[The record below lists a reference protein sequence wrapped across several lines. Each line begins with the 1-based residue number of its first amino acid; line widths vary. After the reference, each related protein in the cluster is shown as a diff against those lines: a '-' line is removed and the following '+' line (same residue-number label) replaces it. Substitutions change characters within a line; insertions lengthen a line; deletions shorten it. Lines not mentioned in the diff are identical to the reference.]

1 LFQLNA
7 EVMTFE
13 YAPSHGRDPPR
24 FADYKTDKK
33 IGIGVVNHCIATG
46 EPAEC
51 GSLLIRKAAR
61 IHAV

>member
-1 LFQLNA
+1 
-7 EVMTFE
+7 MTFE